1 MKHIQGAEG
10 AFHVHCNFVFTKVSA
25 FLNLYIYFMLTDQGR
40 DQDLVHHPILGVMA
54 VGYMLKAI
62 IGASRR
68 LLGLNIL
75 LNLEVLMTPVNQKFQ
90 GYLRL
95 RLQYE
100 LTYLTGRETRL
111 LIFAN
116 THWTNFSLMELFTS
130 VLVF

>member
-1 MKHIQGAEG
+1 
-10 AFHVHCNFVFTKVSA
+10 
-25 FLNLYIYFMLTDQGR
+25 MLTDQGQ

-54 VGYMLKAI
+54 VGYMLKII
-62 IGASRR
+62 IGASQR

-90 GYLRL
+90 GSLRL
-95 RLQYE
+95 RLQYK
-100 LTYLTGRETRL
+100 LTYLAGRETRL

-116 THWTNFSLMELFTS
+116 IHWANFSLMELITS

>member
-10 AFHVHCNFVFTKVSA
+10 AFRVYCNFVIEKVSA
-25 FLNLYIYFMLTDQGR
+25 FLNLHIYFMLTDQGQ

-54 VGYMLKAI
+54 VGCMLKAI

-90 GYLRL
+90 GSLHL

-111 LIFAN
+111 LISEIYIGRTF
-116 THWTNFSLMELFTS
+116 L
-130 VLVF
+130 